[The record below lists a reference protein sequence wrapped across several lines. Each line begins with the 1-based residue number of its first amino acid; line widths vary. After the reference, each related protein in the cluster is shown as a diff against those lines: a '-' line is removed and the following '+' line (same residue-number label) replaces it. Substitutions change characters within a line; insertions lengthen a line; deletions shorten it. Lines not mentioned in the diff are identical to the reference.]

1 MGRRGV
7 GRLRLCFG
15 FLLRGSMECDLRVS
29 AKMKKHRVVSRVG
42 QLARKTLA
50 LPPLSLPPPVSV
62 LPAVVGARVRGKTRD
77 AMGTD
82 KSPSCAHRGDD
93 GSAALTTGR

>member
-1 MGRRGV
+1 MGRRGF

-62 LPAVVGARVRGKTRD
+62 LPAVAGARVRGKACD
-77 AMGTD
+77 ALGAD
-82 KSPSCAHRGDD
+82 RSPSCVGR
-93 GSAALTTGR
+93 SEEALDQRW